1 MKNKI
6 TDFDLAAAFKALDE
20 ISTPVTTE
28 GRCKRNEIDLKEA
41 FKRPTLGSK
50 TDALMEEFYDVPD
63 ELPKAKDD
71 MNDEIAKAKLAKIEK
86 IVDLDADS
94 PEEILPSYEGKIIVQ
109 CPQCM
114 TLFYKNAEDI
124 EKSEDDDSICNVGE
138 KCQHCGN
145 EDGYTII
152 GKVAA
157 AEPEQTSDMS
167 GEEQPEAETEQQ
179 VEDNAETEEPAE
191 NSEDTEEE
199 NLDDLDLV
207 EPEDTNSDE
216 EEEEEDSNKKEES
229 LSTYGDILNEDKL
242 SASEIKQRLDR
253 FADTL
258 EDDGIEEN
266 LTEDK
271 NNVSDAEFKELIN
284 SKIWNEGLDEDL
296 NITNSDVDTLVD
308 EIKHAGESEEAEDV
322 SITDEAISPEEY
334 KKITED
340 LNQVDAA
347 MDELLSQIEHAGET
361 AETPEEDSDTV
372 EEALTCD
379 PEEIKDRLDQF
390 EDDLDFDEID
400 DKNFNEQFTSYLR
413 KIYRNVDSFKTTG
426 CSMTEGKQLTLT
438 GKVKFNSG
446 KEKTISI
453 IGESC
458 RIPNTNKYQSVW
470 LSESL
475 PGFKMSTCSALT
487 ESRVLKIDGTT
498 QMNEAGGLR
507 GLGKAIG
514 NAAKKIG
521 VGAGRF
527 VNDTAHLENEDVYQ
541 ELKKKFDHFRVI
553 GWNADRTFDETHK
566 KDFDLSA
573 ADLTNAQQY
582 AEELSKLGEAKGTK
596 AVIYLINLEHN
607 STAKPTNDT
616 CVYIYYKTKCVK
628 NNYDNIIKNMRAQ
641 IKMKDIGA
649 TSKEET
655 DLNNVTDTPKAS
667 EQTQQADATKLTAP
681 IEGIHKLQCDEIM
694 TKGKEAGNSE
704 RSLKGLCTR
713 LKKLGLA
720 ENVKL

>member
-6 TDFDLAAAFKALDE
+6 TDFDFDVAFKALDE
-20 ISTPVTTE
+20 ISTPTAVG
-28 GRCKRNEIDLKEA
+28 GRCKRNEIDLKET

-50 TDALMEEFYDVPD
+50 TDALVEEFYDVPN
-63 ELPKAKDD
+63 ELPEAKKNRDD
-71 MNDEIAKAKLAKIEK
+71 EVAKAKLAKIEK

-157 AEPEQTSDMS
+157 ASPEPTTAEVSEEPS
-167 GEEQPEAETEQQ
+167 EEQPEAETEQQ
-179 VEDNAETEEPAE
+179 AE
-191 NSEDTEEE
+191 NSKDNEEVDFD
-199 NLDDLDLV
+199 NLDLA
-207 EPEDTNSDE
+207 EPEEADNDK
-216 EEEEEDSNKKEES
+216 EEDSDKKEES
-229 LSTYGDILNEDKL
+229 LSTSGDVLNEDGL
-242 SASEIKQRLDR
+242 SASEIKQRLTR

-258 EDDGIEEN
+258 EDDEMEES

-284 SKIWNEGLDEDL
+284 SKVWNEGLDEEL
-296 NITNSDVDTLVD
+296 NVTNSSVDALVD
-308 EIKHAGESEEAEDV
+308 KIEHAGEAEEAEDPAAADE
-322 SITDEAISPEEY
+322 SIGQEEY

-340 LNQVDAA
+340 LNQVDVA
-347 MDELLSQIEHAGET
+347 MNDLLSQIEHAGEDT
-361 AETPEEDSDTV
+361 EAGAETQDEDSDTV
-372 EEALTCD
+372 EEAFTSD
-379 PEEIKDRLDQF
+379 PKEISDRLDKF
-390 EDDLDFDEID
+390 EDELEFDEID
-400 DKNFNEQFTSYLR
+400 DKNFNEQFTSCLR
-413 KIYRNVDSFKTTG
+413 KIYCNVDSFKTTG
-426 CSMTEGKQLTLT
+426 CLMTEGKRLTVT
-438 GKVKFNSG
+438 GKIKFNSG
-446 KEKTISI
+446 KERAVSI

-458 RIPNTNKYQSVW
+458 RIQNTNEYQSVW

-475 PGFKMSTCSALT
+475 PGFKMSTCSECTAN
-487 ESRVLKIDGTT
+487 RILKIDEKT

-527 VNDTAHLENEDVYQ
+527 VNDTAHLENNEVYQ
-541 ELKKKFDHFRVI
+541 ELKKKFDHFRVV
-553 GWNADRTFDETHK
+553 GWNADKTFDETNQ

-573 ADLTNAQQY
+573 TDLASAQRY
-582 AEELSKLGEAKGTK
+582 AEELSKLGAAKGTK
-596 AVIYLINLEHN
+596 AVIYLINTAHN
-607 STAKPTNDT
+607 PSVKPTNDT

-628 NNYDNIIKNMRAQ
+628 NNYDNIINNIHAQ
-641 IKMKDIGA
+641 IKMNDIGA
-649 TSKEET
+649 ASKEDT
-655 DLNNVTDTPKAS
+655 DLDSTSDTSKAS
-667 EQTQQADATKLTAP
+667 EQMPKAEDAKLTAP

-694 TKGKEAGNSE
+694 MKGKEAGNSE